1 MFWLALGYPLLA
13 HLAVLTHDRRLE
25 WLALVWLLGIA
36 MSGALIQRR
45 LWAWGAL
52 LAGAGLLYWLV
63 IEGNGLYALYI
74 PPVAIPAALL
84 MLFSLSLRTG
94 EIPLVTR
101 IARLM
106 HDGPFPDDLTVY
118 TRHVTQLWCGVCAAM
133 VLSAV
138 LLALFASP
146 ELWSLMT
153 NVIHYVVLGAVFV
166 LEYGYRRWRYSHHEH
181 SGLFQYL
188 RRLSRTK
195 LKV

>member
-36 MSGALIQRR
+36 MGGALIQRR

-74 PPVAIPAALL
+74 PPAAIPAALF
-84 MLFSLSLRTG
+84 MLFALSLRAG

-106 HDGPFPDDLTVY
+106 HDGPFPTIWSS
-118 TRHVTQLWCGVCAAM
+118 TRATSRSSGVASAPHCSSRRCCWRCSRRPSCGR
-133 VLSAV
+133 S
-138 LLALFASP
+138 
-146 ELWSLMT
+146 
-153 NVIHYVVLGAVFV
+153 
-166 LEYGYRRWRYSHHEH
+166 
-181 SGLFQYL
+181 
-188 RRLSRTK
+188 
-195 LKV
+195 

>member
-36 MSGALIQRR
+36 MGGALIQRR
-45 LWAWGAL
+45 LWAWAAL

-74 PPVAIPAALL
+74 PAAAIPAALL
-84 MLFSLSLRTG
+84 MLFALSLRAG
-94 EIPLVTR
+94 ETPLVTR

-106 HDGPFPDDLTVY
+106 HDGPFPDDLVVY
-118 TRHVTQLWCGVCAAM
+118 TRHVTQLWCGVCAALF
-133 VLSAV
+133 LSAV

-166 LEYGYRRWRYSHHEH
+166 LEYGYRRWRYRHHEH

-188 RRLSRTK
+188 RRLTRTK

>member
-13 HLAVLTHDRRLE
+13 HLAVVTHDRRLE

-36 MSGALIQRR
+36 VSGALIQRR
-45 LWAWGAL
+45 LWAWSLL
-52 LAGAGLLYWLV
+52 LAGGGALYWMV

-74 PPVAIPAALL
+74 PPVAIPAALF
-84 MLFSLSLRTG
+84 MLFAVSLRAG

-106 HDGPFPDDLTVY
+106 HEGPLPEDLVVY
-118 TRHVTQLWCGVCAAM
+118 TRHVTQLWCCVCAAL

-138 LLALFASP
+138 LFAVLAP
-146 ELWSLMT
+146 PTLWSLMT

-188 RRLSRTK
+188 RRLARTK
-195 LKV
+195 IRI

>member
-36 MSGALIQRR
+36 MGGALIQRR

-63 IEGNGLYALYI
+63 IKGNGLYALYV

-94 EIPLVTR
+94 ETPLVTR